1 MPDPNCH
8 AHAELPGV
16 SEGDVQSD
24 IPFVV
29 LLAFSRSA
37 QRIGLLLLLSLPSSL
52 HRSSLTV
59 PDLTDSVRSF
69 ERTGVI
75 RSVGQACSSDWRDGL
90 VLSCTLPFRNIHP
103 SRPFALS
110 TIHPPPSHSPVSY
123 FLPACSR
130 FLVPVPRTAEH
141 CCCCAGC
148 PHCPAKGV
156 SPSSHELAVRDIA
169 TISNY
174 TPSPPR

>member
-75 RSVGQACSSDWRDGL
+75 RSVGQACSSNWRDGL

-103 SRPFALS
+103 PVPLLYQRYTHPLPIPRFPTSSPLALASSYLYHALQSTAAAVQAVHTALPKVSRPQVMSL
-110 TIHPPPSHSPVSY
+110 
-123 FLPACSR
+123 L
-130 FLVPVPRTAEH
+130 
-141 CCCCAGC
+141 
-148 PHCPAKGV
+148 
-156 SPSSHELAVRDIA
+156 
-169 TISNY
+169 
-174 TPSPPR
+174 